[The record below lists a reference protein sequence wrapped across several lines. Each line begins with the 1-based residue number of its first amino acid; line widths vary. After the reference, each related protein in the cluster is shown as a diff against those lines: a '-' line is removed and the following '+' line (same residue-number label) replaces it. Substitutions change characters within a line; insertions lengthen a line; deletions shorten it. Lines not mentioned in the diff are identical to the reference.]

1 MSVIQKLWDA
11 DENKDLD
18 KFNEVMS
25 EDFMWIKLSTGEQIG
40 REVFS

>member
-11 DENKDLD
+11 EENKDLA

-25 EDFMWIKLSTGEQIG
+25 EDFVW
-40 REVFS
+40 